1 MKTAQIIFHNILEV
15 VRVLSEFSVAGI
27 YLPPF
32 FVYACAALPIYLG
45 IRSLLTRYGALRW
58 VWHPGLF
65 GFALSLCI
73 VSMLIL
79 FV

>member
-1 MKTAQIIFHNILEV
+1 M
-15 VRVLSEFSVAGI
+15 LSEFSVAGI

-45 IRSLLTRYGALRW
+45 FRSLLTRCGALRW

>member
-1 MKTAQIIFHNILEV
+1 M
-15 VRVLSEFSVAGI
+15 AGI

-45 IRSLLTRYGALRW
+45 IRSLLTRCGALRW

-65 GFALSLCI
+65 GLALSLCI